1 MKNFF
6 QKMNK
11 TVKRSLVGLVLL
23 ATFGFSAY
31 KVDDRLF
38 EIAKNLDV
46 FATMYK
52 ELNALYVDEINPTKA
67 RDICLANTG
76 VFSGNFFA

>member
-11 TVKRSLVGLVLL
+11 TVKRSLIGLFLL
-23 ATFGFSAY
+23 TTLGISAY

-46 FATMYK
+46 FATMDK
-52 ELNALYVDEINPTKA
+52 GSMHFTLTK
-67 RDICLANTG
+67 
-76 VFSGNFFA
+76 